1 MHGMI
6 CKSLE
11 TFLRTNHGHDIWAAV
26 REQAEMDAPEFEAM
40 QTYPDDLFLAVVA
53 AAAER
58 LGRPVSVLLE
68 DVGTWICTTPPLE
81 PVRRLIRFSGPTYE
95 DLLWSL
101 DEMHDRARLA
111 VPDLDFPACR
121 AEEIEPGQYEITVR
135 WPISGAAAVMTGIL
149 RAMADD
155 YGVLAM
161 LDRGARR
168 QIDGLWHEQISVTLF
183 EAEFAPPR
191 DFSIGV
197 SA

>member
-11 TFLRTNHGHDIWAAV
+11 TFLRANHGHDVWAAV
-26 REQAEMDAPEFEAM
+26 RAGAEMEAAGFEAM
-40 QTYPDDLFLAVVA
+40 QSYPDELFLAVVA
-53 AAAER
+53 AAAEF
-58 LGRPVSVLLE
+58 LGRPVSAVLE

-111 VPDLDFPACR
+111 VPDLDFPACST
-121 AEEIEPGQYEITVR
+121 EETEPGQFEITVR
-135 WPISGAAAVMTGIL
+135 WPIPGAAAVMTGML

-161 LDRGARR
+161 LDRGAR
-168 QIDGLWHEQISVTLF
+168 QKIGDLWHERISVTLF
-183 EAEFAPPR
+183 ESDFATPR
-191 DFSIGV
+191 DFSIGA